1 VKWAGIILGGLA
13 ALVALMVFAGAL
25 LPRNHLATQ
34 AAIFRGQPAQLW
46 QAITDVPRFPLW
58 RKDLKDVIA
67 PPGAAA
73 RAGWTEVWSH
83 GERVPIQVLE
93 WTPPARLVTRIA
105 APDLPFGGTWT
116 YVLTP
121 TSAGT
126 ELRITE
132 NGEVYNPLFRFL
144 SKFVFG
150 HTTTMRTYLLALGK
164 SLGEDVQVRD

>member
-1 VKWAGIILGGLA
+1 MKWAGIIVGGLA
-13 ALVALMVFAGAL
+13 ALVALMAAVGAL
-25 LPRNHLATQ
+25 LPKSHVATQ
-34 AAIFRGQPAQLW
+34 AATFRNQPAQLW
-46 QAITDVPRFPLW
+46 QAITNVPRFPAW
-58 RKDLKDVIA
+58 RKDVKQVIA
-67 PPGAAA
+67 SPGADA
-73 RAGWTEVWSH
+73 RAGWTEVWPH
-83 GERVPIQVLE
+83 GERVPIEVRE
-93 WTPPARLVTRIA
+93 WTPPVRLETRIA
-105 APDLPFGGTWT
+105 APDLPFGGTWA

-164 SLGEDVQVRD
+164 SLGEGVQVRD